1 MSSQT
6 RDAHTR
12 DEGRAGADSGGR
24 SSGAVRAA
32 DKAMTA
38 AAA

>member
-1 MSSQT
+1 MSSKT
-6 RDAHTR
+6 RGAHTT
-12 DEGRAGADSGGR
+12 DEGREGADSGGR
-24 SSGAVRAA
+24 SIGAVRAA